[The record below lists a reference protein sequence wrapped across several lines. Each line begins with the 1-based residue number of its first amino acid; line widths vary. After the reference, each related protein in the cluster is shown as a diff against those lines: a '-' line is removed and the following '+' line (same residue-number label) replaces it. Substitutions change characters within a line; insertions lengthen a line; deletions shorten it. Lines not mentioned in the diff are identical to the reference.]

1 MTLFWIILA
10 TTVAGVLS
18 IAAAASLSLTV
29 LSRMVNKMVSLSV
42 GVLLATALLHSLPEA
57 FTTPGADISSL
68 FIALLAGLLGFFIL
82 EKAALL
88 RHSHHHEHDGHGHHH
103 GHDAESAGK
112 SGWVILLGD
121 GLHNFADGILI
132 AAAFLVDPQ
141 IGVLT
146 AVAIALHEIPQEV
159 GDFIILL
166 NAGFSKAKALLYNFI
181 SSLMAVIGGVL
192 GYFFLDSAQAL
203 IPYVIVL
210 ASSSFIYIAVSDLM
224 PQMHRRPKLKESLE
238 QVFLIVLGVALVLF
252 ISELS
257 HLGHS
262 H

>member
-1 MTLFWIILA
+1 
-10 TTVAGVLS
+10 VAGTLS
-18 IAAAASLSLTV
+18 IVAAASLSLTI
-29 LSRMVNKMVSLSV
+29 LSRMVDKMVSLSV
-42 GVLLATALLHSLPEA
+42 GVLLSTALLHSLPEA
-57 FTTPGADISSL
+57 FTTEGVDIPSL
-68 FIALLAGLLGFFIL
+68 FAALLVGLLGFFVL

-132 AAAFLVDPQ
+132 AAAFLTDIK

-146 AVAIALHEIPQEV
+146 AMAISLHEIPQEV
-159 GDFIILL
+159 GDFIVLL
-166 NAGFSKAKALLYNFI
+166 NAGFTKLRALVYNLI
-181 SSLMAVIGGVL
+181 SSLMAVIGGFL
-192 GYFFLDSAQAL
+192 GYFFLDQAQGM

-224 PQMHRRPKLKESLE
+224 PQMHRRPKLRESVE
-238 QVFLIVLGVALVLF
+238 QLSLIVLGVVLVLL
-252 ISELS
+252 ISELT
-257 HLGHS
+257 HR
-262 H
+262 

>member
-10 TTVAGVLS
+10 TTVAGILS
-18 IAAAASLSLTV
+18 ITAAASLSLTI
-29 LSRMVNKMVSLSV
+29 LSRMVDKMVSLSV

-57 FTTPGADISSL
+57 FTTPDVDIPSL
-68 FIALLAGLLGFFIL
+68 FMVLFAGLLGFFIL

-103 GHDAESAGK
+103 GHDAESAGR

-121 GLHNFADGILI
+121 SLHNFADGILI

-159 GDFIILL
+159 GDFIVLL
-166 NAGFSKAKALLYNFI
+166 NAGFTKARALLYNLI
-181 SSLMAVIGGVL
+181 SSMMAVVGGVL
-192 GYFFLDSAQAL
+192 GYFFLDRAESL

-210 ASSSFIYIAVSDLM
+210 ASSSFIYIAVSDLI
-224 PQMHRRPKLKESLE
+224 PQMHRRPHWAESLR
-238 QVFLIVLGVALVLF
+238 QTVLIACGVGFVVL
-252 ISELS
+252 LS
-257 HLGHS
+257 LAH
-262 H
+262 